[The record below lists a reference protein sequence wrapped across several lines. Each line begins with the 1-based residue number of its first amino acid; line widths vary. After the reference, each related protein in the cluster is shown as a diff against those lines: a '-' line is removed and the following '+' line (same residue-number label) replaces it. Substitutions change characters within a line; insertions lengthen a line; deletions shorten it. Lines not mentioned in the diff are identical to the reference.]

1 MKPDDAVDC
10 VLTINGEDHPIT
22 VSISPRTSATY
33 RPNKAF
39 DANGVL
45 CREEDHPTLPPVL
58 YMDGKGWIN
67 GRDDIVAD
75 PYLTGILQMR
85 RDDVARHALRMRR
98 YEARQEHVREA
109 RDALRGIRSE
119 IEELA
124 EIRPGEDSAERQER
138 VNRLEV
144 LFHDGALLTEAL
156 RVKREEADRLW
167 PDPRT
172 EEEE

>member
-1 MKPDDAVDC
+1 MGIAGRDHHSTPGGTMKPDDAVDC

-67 GRDDIVAD
+67 GRDDIDFLLANKEKIEQFEKKR
-75 PYLTGILQMR
+75 TG
-85 RDDVARHALRMRR
+85 
-98 YEARQEHVREA
+98 E
-109 RDALRGIRSE
+109 
-119 IEELA
+119 
-124 EIRPGEDSAERQER
+124 
-138 VNRLEV
+138 
-144 LFHDGALLTEAL
+144 
-156 RVKREEADRLW
+156 
-167 PDPRT
+167 
-172 EEEE
+172 